1 MSHGAI
7 VTFTARNLQW
17 ILDDG
22 GSRDWRLDADRA
34 RHSVF
39 LVCTQNRNNAGF
51 GAPTAAHGH
60 AFLIGRIS
68 GIVPSPDRPDRWLI
82 KISEYIACDIPNIWG
97 KHGHLRYPVW
107 YTTLEE
113 LGIDLDAL
121 PPFERLPSR
130 GRASGMSDV
139 ASPPLMPPKEW
150 PTMEWPPNEGPPKEW
165 PVQEWAATR
174 AGTHPEM
181 RPGTR
186 AGTRPSRPPAAAA
199 TQSPG
204 HHPAPTDPDAW
215 ARLDAILA
223 QLDRVP
229 DLPGPADPL
238 DWDEHGLPR

>member
-1 MSHGAI
+1 
-7 VTFTARNLQW
+7 
-17 ILDDG
+17 
-22 GSRDWRLDADRA
+22 
-34 RHSVF
+34 
-39 LVCTQNRNNAGF
+39 
-51 GAPTAAHGH
+51 
-60 AFLIGRIS
+60 
-68 GIVPSPDRPDRWLI
+68 
-82 KISEYIACDIPNIWG
+82 
-97 KHGHLRYPVW
+97 
-107 YTTLEE
+107 
-113 LGIDLDAL
+113 
-121 PPFERLPSR
+121 
-130 GRASGMSDV
+130 
-139 ASPPLMPPKEW
+139 
-150 PTMEWPPNEGPPKEW
+150 MEWPPNEGPPKEW